1 MMIEYKRGNIFL
13 SDADALVNTVNC
25 EGHMGKGLAFQF
37 KKNYPEMEKD
47 YKRICELG
55 ELKPGKLHFF
65 EENNKLIINFP
76 TKNKWRAKSKIEYIE
91 EGLIALKDELIQRNI
106 KSIAIPPLGSGNG
119 GLNWNEVKQSI
130 ENQLNE
136 ISAKVK
142 IEVYEPAASVEE
154 TTLEPKTNLKTLYL
168 LYISEKLND
177 FKFSNLKKSVELL
190 KVLSKNELDIPNLK
204 QEVNEIRKLKKYYNT
219 EDNNELYS
227 LVKNKIISESIQNM
241 ERKFEP
247 LINKIANIINN
258 HDEETVQYFI
268 VTFNLVTMKKGEKLK
283 EEIPENIISLL
294 FTEGLLKQ
302 DIFENIEI
310 NYIK

>member
-1 MMIEYKRGNIFL
+1 MIEYKRGNIFL

-119 GLNWNEVKQSI
+119 GLTWNEVKQSI

>member
-1 MMIEYKRGNIFL
+1 
-13 SDADALVNTVNC
+13 
-25 EGHMGKGLAFQF
+25 
-37 KKNYPEMEKD
+37 MEKD

-91 EGLIALKDELIQRNI
+91 EGLITLKDELIQRNI
-106 KSIAIPPLGSGNG
+106 KSVAIPPLGSGNG

-136 ISAKVK
+136 ISAKIK
-142 IEVYEPAASVEE
+142 IEVYEPSASVEE

-204 QEVNEIRKLKKYYNT
+204 REVNEIRKLKKYYNI

-227 LVKNKIISESIQNM
+227 LVKNKIISESIENM
-241 ERKFEP
+241 EKKFEP
-247 LINKIANIINN
+247 LIDKITDIINN

-268 VTFNLVTMKKGEKLK
+268 VTFDLVTLKNREKLK

-302 DIFENIEI
+302 DIFEDIEI

>member
-1 MMIEYKRGNIFL
+1 MIEYKNGNIFL
-13 SDADALVNTVNC
+13 SDAEALVNTVNC
-25 EGHMGKGLAFQF
+25 EGHMGKDLAFQF
-37 KKNYPEMEKD
+37 KKKYPEMGKD

-91 EGLIALKDELIQRNI
+91 EGLITLKDELIQRNI
-106 KSIAIPPLGSGNG
+106 KSVAIPPLGSGNG

-136 ISAKVK
+136 ISAKIK
-142 IEVYEPAASVEE
+142 IEVYEPSASVEE

-177 FKFSNLKKSVELL
+177 FKFSDLKKSVELL

-204 QEVNEIRKLKKYYNT
+204 REVNEIRKLKKYYNI

-227 LVKNKIISESIQNM
+227 LVKNRIISESIENM
-241 ERKFEP
+241 EKKFEP
-247 LINKIANIINN
+247 LIDKITDIINN

-268 VTFNLVTMKKGEKLK
+268 VTFDLVTLKNGEKLK

-302 DIFENIEI
+302 DIFEDIEI

>member
-1 MMIEYKRGNIFL
+1 MIEYKNGNIFL
-13 SDADALVNTVNC
+13 SDAEALVNTVNC

-37 KKNYPEMEKD
+37 KKKYPEMEKD

-91 EGLIALKDELIQRNI
+91 EGLITLKDELIQRNI
-106 KSIAIPPLGSGNG
+106 KSVAIPPLGSGNG

-136 ISAKVK
+136 ISAKIK
-142 IEVYEPAASVEE
+142 IEVYEPSASVEE

-204 QEVNEIRKLKKYYNT
+204 REVNEIRKLKKYYNI

-227 LVKNKIISESIQNM
+227 LVKNKIISESIENM
-241 ERKFEP
+241 EKKFEP
-247 LINKIANIINN
+247 LIDKITDIINN

-268 VTFNLVTMKKGEKLK
+268 VTFDLVTLKNGKNLKKRFLK
-283 EEIPENIISLL
+283 I
-294 FTEGLLKQ
+294 
-302 DIFENIEI
+302 
-310 NYIK
+310 